1 MPGASRPWYRRTSA
15 AVTGGL
21 ALGGLLCT
29 VAWKVSPWPA
39 ALLIRAVFDRGARQ
53 TVAEMTPYVPD
64 GVAELLSI
72 AYGPGGP
79 AETLDLF
86 SPAGTEEPLPT
97 VVWIHGGAWISGT
110 KEDVNPYARI
120 IASHGYTTVSL
131 NYAVSPGAIYPGAV
145 AQLNAALGFL
155 VEHAAEF
162 RIDPARLVLAGD
174 SAGAQ
179 LASQLANL
187 ITNPGYAASVQM
199 SPALN
204 PNQLAA
210 VILNCGIYD
219 LSAIPNVPG
228 LGGWGFRMALWGYLG
243 RKHWP
248 GTRGGSEMSSI
259 DFVTAAFPRTWI
271 SGGNGDPLTSQQSR
285 PFAARLTAL
294 GVPVTAVFYDSEPAL
309 PHEYQFHL
317 DYAEARSALDS
328 TLEFLATLRPVSAP

>member
-21 ALGGLLCT
+21 VLTGLLST
-29 VAWKVSPWPA
+29 IAWKVSPWPA
-39 ALLIRAVFDRGARQ
+39 ARLIRAVFDRGARA
-53 TVAEMTPYVPD
+53 TVAEMTSYVPD
-64 GVAELLSI
+64 GVAEVLNV

-86 SPAGTEEPLPT
+86 SPAGTHEPLPT
-97 VVWIHGGAWISGT
+97 VIWIHGGAWISGT

-131 NYAVSPGAIYPGAV
+131 NYAVSPGVVYPRALT
-145 AQLNAALGFL
+145 QLNAALGFL
-155 VEHAAEF
+155 VEHATEF
-162 RIDPARLVLAGD
+162 TIDPARLVIAGD

-187 ITNPGYAASVQM
+187 ITNPAYAAVMRM
-199 SPALN
+199 SPALK
-204 PNQLAA
+204 PDQLAA
-210 VILNCGIYD
+210 LILTCGIYD
-219 LSAIPNVPG
+219 LSEIPHSPG

-243 RKHWP
+243 RNHWSR
-248 GTRGGSEMSSI
+248 TRGGSEMSSI
-259 DFVTAAFPRTWI
+259 DFVTAMFPRTWI
-271 SGGNGDPLTSQQSR
+271 SGGNGDPLTSTQSR

-294 GVPVTAVFYDSEPAL
+294 GVPVTAVFYDPTHEPAL

-317 DYAEARSALDS
+317 DFAEARSALAS
-328 TLEFLATLRPVSAP
+328 TLEFLATLRPG